1 MLQAP
6 SSTKTPTKGS
16 SAAPRPKTLNP
27 LISRCPAAVKGHRQP
42 LTKLQYMESSYGH
55 SIFSASLDNYMRLWG
70 QGEGGRAL
78 ECLAMAKGPD
88 GMTQAHALDGG
99 NLAAVAADGGI
110 CGIVDIVSGRS
121 VEEMRW
127 NEGTERFQVPKPSRP

>member
-1 MLQAP
+1 M
-6 SSTKTPTKGS
+6 
-16 SAAPRPKTLNP
+16 
-27 LISRCPAAVKGHRQP
+27 AAVKGHRQP
-42 LTKLQYMESSYGH
+42 LTKLQYIESSYGH

-70 QGEGGRAL
+70 QGSGGGAV
-78 ECLAMAKGPD
+78 ECLAMAKGPE

-110 CGIVDIVSGRS
+110 CGIVDVVSGRS

-127 NEGTERFQVPKPSRP
+127 NEGTERFQVTKPHTNTNTRTHTPSTSSPPRQPRHS